1 MHRMYW
7 HWALVALSAEQRGL
21 LDGTKTAIGIGSG
34 HELMLYVFAD
44 RMRMCIATDLYGKTP
59 FADNEADADMMR
71 DPAKFHPRPF
81 DRTGLIVATMDA
93 CDLAFGDESFDFA
106 FSCSSLE
113 HFGSDQNIVRSM
125 REAYRV
131 LRPGG
136 IYALSLDYAFNLRRE
151 RPRRRRK
158 GLWGEFLTQSEVMEY
173 VVESA
178 GFVVDEPIR
187 FDVDMEQVYN
197 CFNIDTWQ
205 SETDSDLPHLWLHGE
220 DGYATSLFIEL
231 RKP

>member
-1 MHRMYW
+1 
-7 HWALVALSAEQRGL
+7 
-21 LDGTKTAIGIGSG
+21 
-34 HELMLYVFAD
+34 
-44 RMRMCIATDLYGKTP
+44 
-59 FADNEADADMMR
+59 
-71 DPAKFHPRPF
+71 
-81 DRTGLIVATMDA
+81 
-93 CDLAFGDESFDFA
+93 
-106 FSCSSLE
+106 
-113 HFGSDQNIVRSM
+113 M

-151 RPRRRRK
+151 RPRRKRK

-173 VVESA
+173 VVESS

-197 CFNIDTWQ
+197 CFNIDKWQ
-205 SETDSDLPHLWLHGE
+205 SETDQDLPHLWLHGE